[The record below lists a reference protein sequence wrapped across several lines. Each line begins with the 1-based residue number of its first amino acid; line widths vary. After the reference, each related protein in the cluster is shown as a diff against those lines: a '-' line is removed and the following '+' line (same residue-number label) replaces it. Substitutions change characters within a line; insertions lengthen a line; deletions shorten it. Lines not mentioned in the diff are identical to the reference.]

1 MQKKKYNKQSK
12 ELNKM
17 MKKYPDWTPWQNK
30 YGQSPYYNFDFK
42 CCEKCPNNP
51 KNNPFATGVC
61 NCAAPS
67 QEMFRW

>member
-1 MQKKKYNKQSK
+1 
-12 ELNKM
+12 
-17 MKKYPDWTPWQNK
+17 MKKYPDWAPWQNK
-30 YGQSPYYNFDFK
+30 YGQSPNNYFYFK
-42 CCEKCPNNP
+42 CCDKCPNNP